1 MKRAF
6 LSSIS
11 LLILSGCSRLDTILY
26 SPQQTGEDWLNH
38 QPFVALEIASRKFI
52 LVQPSSTFF
61 VYLLGV
67 LTIAVGIYFLR
78 IKEDHSSRKWWGIAL
93 LFWGFGALLAGTSY
107 QAFSYEIK
115 CVGYEYLSAT
125 QVI

>member
-11 LLILSGCSRLDTILY
+11 LLILSECSRLDTILY

-38 QPFVALEIASRKFI
+38 QPFVALEIASRKII
-52 LVQPSSTFF
+52 LVQPSSTFL

-67 LTIAVGIYFLR
+67 LINYN
-78 IKEDHSSRKWWGIAL
+78 
-93 LFWGFGALLAGTSY
+93 
-107 QAFSYEIK
+107 
-115 CVGYEYLSAT
+115 
-125 QVI
+125 